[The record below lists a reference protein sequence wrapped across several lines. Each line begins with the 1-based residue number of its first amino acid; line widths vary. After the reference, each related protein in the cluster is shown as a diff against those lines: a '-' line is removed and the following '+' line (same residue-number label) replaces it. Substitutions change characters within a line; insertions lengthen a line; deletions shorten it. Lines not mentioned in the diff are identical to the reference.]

1 MERPSDETREGDL
14 DTAMEMDEAAR
25 VLQEEKLAEEL
36 SLRQQALNTVSN
48 GSGVSGVLNL
58 SGRQPNLL
66 SGAGEGE
73 SRRTPAPSTAPLPP
87 PRAHQASGRSTV
99 SAAAAAAASLSANGV
114 GSGTS
119 NSALFQLV

>member
-14 DTAMEMDEAAR
+14 DTAMEMDDAAR

-36 SLRQQALNTVSN
+36 SLRQRALNTVSN
-48 GSGVSGVLNL
+48 GSGVSGVSGVLNL

-73 SRRTPAPSTAPLPP
+73 
-87 PRAHQASGRSTV
+87 
-99 SAAAAAAASLSANGV
+99 
-114 GSGTS
+114 
-119 NSALFQLV
+119 